1 MLIGPG
7 EPINFARRGGGETM
21 EEFEG
26 VGVPPPQRC
35 SLGEPGQLKNL
46 LNEAIALDSRFLCPP
61 LG

>member
-26 VGVPPPQRC
+26 VGVPPPK
-35 SLGEPGQLKNL
+35 GV
-46 LNEAIALDSRFLCPP
+46 P
-61 LG
+61 LASHVS